1 MAVAEKP
8 GEVITPFVLI
18 NDTGRS
24 LFVRFDETLE
34 VSCKNLASSMYLR
47 MFLRGFCL
55 QPPPDARN
63 RVAKMTADAIIPVR
77 NSSEYEVTISERS
90 IMELSQDPRSRIVHV
105 IVRHYNVKQGC
116 QDMFASTVLIGLDGG
131 LEGDARGSNLEGRTA
146 SVQHQRHGLPQR
158 TLADDDDRIVQLRHE
173 DAHHAVHLRRTS
185 LTRVCNVT

>member
-34 VSCKNLASSMYLR
+34 VSCKNLVSNMYLR
-47 MFLRGFCL
+47 VLLRGFCL

-105 IVRHYNVKQGC
+105 IVRHYNVKRGC
-116 QDMFASTVLIGLDGG
+116 QDMFTSTVLIGLDGG
-131 LEGDARGSNLEGRTA
+131 LESDARGSNLEGRTA
-146 SVQHQRHGLPQR
+146 SIQYQRDGLPQR
-158 TLADDDDRIVQLRHE
+158 TVADDDDRIV
-173 DAHHAVHLRRTS
+173 
-185 LTRVCNVT
+185 